1 MPVCVHLWKVFP
13 QPNHKPFTAIGLMFP
28 PYQPGCNSLL
38 SVPSHPKMS
47 SLKMSV
53 YMSCASCSLFGLTA
67 DTFPKKLAQVSL
79 EIMLP
84 STRVCARFCS
94 CSIENPQLVASLR
107 VTNPSF
113 VSSRRPWIGHS
124 SRKVFEELLSENICD
139 VSYLFKGTFSRSTF
153 LAFH

>member
-13 QPNHKPFTAIGLMFP
+13 QPNHKPFAAIGLMFP

-53 YMSCASCSLFGLTA
+53 YMTCASCSLFGLTA
-67 DTFPKKLAQVSL
+67 DPFSKKLAQVSL
-79 EIMLP
+79 KIVLQ

-94 CSIENPQLVASLR
+94 CSIENSRLVASLR

-113 VSSRRPWIGHS
+113 VSSRGPRFGLS

-139 VSYLFKGTFSRSTF
+139 VFQR
-153 LAFH
+153 HIQ